1 MKKKVLLV
9 LSFALMLISATVPV
23 VADVNPLPTDNIEIS
38 RQDAYYDEALNAYV
52 VSFTLN
58 NGY

>member
-38 RQDAYYDEALNAYV
+38 R
-52 VSFTLN
+52 
-58 NGY
+58 